1 MTGFELPERAKPHH
15 VAIPAA
21 ALALLWFAM
30 LTVGSGDVDGWLLA
44 LFYGGDRPFM
54 AEIARAFTFLGEG
67 PVLILISVTA
77 AAWLLYRGSPRAGL
91 VLVAVTMI
99 GRVLVQA
106 QKYGIQRLRPED
118 LEHLVPVSN
127 PSFPSGHAGNS
138 MIVFLTIALLLG
150 RSAKWS
156 GIAVIC
162 AVLLALLVGASR
174 VVLGVHWP
182 SDVAGGWAFGLLW
195 VLLALPLAERLAA
208 PKRARR

>member
-1 MTGFELPERAKPHH
+1 MTGLELPERAKPHH

-21 ALALLWFAM
+21 ALAILWFAM

-44 LFYGGDRPFM
+44 LVYAGDRPFI
-54 AEIARAFTFLGEG
+54 ADIARAFTFLGEG
-67 PVLILISVTA
+67 PVLVLISVAA
-77 AAWLLYRGSPRAGL
+77 AAWMLWRRSARAGL
-91 VLVAVTMI
+91 AIVAVAMI
-99 GRVLVQA
+99 GRALVQA

-127 PSFPSGHAGNS
+127 PSFPSAHAGNS
-138 MIVFLTIALLLG
+138 MIVFLTIALVLG
-150 RSAKWS
+150 RGTRWG
-156 GIAVIC
+156 GIAIGC
-162 AVLLALLVGASR
+162 AIVLSVLIGLSR

-208 PKRARR
+208 PKG

>member
-1 MTGFELPERAKPHH
+1 MTGLELPERAKPHH

-21 ALALLWFAM
+21 ALAIVWFAM

-44 LFYGGDRPFM
+44 LVYAGDRPFI
-54 AEIARAFTFLGEG
+54 ADIARAFTFLGEG
-67 PVLILISVTA
+67 PVLVLIGVAA
-77 AAWLLYRGSPRAGL
+77 AAWMLWRGSPRAGL
-91 VLVAVTMI
+91 VLIAVTMI
-99 GRVLVQA
+99 GRALVQA

-127 PSFPSGHAGNS
+127 PSFPSAHAGNS
-138 MIVFLTIALLLG
+138 MIVFLTIALVLG
-150 RSAKWS
+150 RGTRWG
-156 GIAVIC
+156 GIAIGC
-162 AVLLALLVGASR
+162 AIVLSVLIGLSR

-208 PKRARR
+208 PKG

>member
-1 MTGFELPERAKPHH
+1 MTGLELPERAKPHH

-30 LTVGSGDVDGWLLA
+30 LTVGSGDADGWLLA
-44 LFYGGDRPFM
+44 LAYAGHRPL
-54 AEIARAFTFLGEG
+54 IADVGRAFTFLGEG
-67 PVLILISVTA
+67 PVLILISVAA
-77 AAWLLYRGSPRAGL
+77 AAWLLWRGSPSAAL
-91 VLVAVTMI
+91 VLVAVTLI
-99 GRVLVQA
+99 GQALIQA

-138 MIVFLTIALLLG
+138 MIVFLTIALILG
-150 RSAKWS
+150 RGSRWS
-156 GIAVIC
+156 GFAIIC
-162 AVLLALLVGASR
+162 ALLLALLVGVSR

-195 VLLALPLAERLAA
+195 VLIALPLAERLATG
-208 PKRARR
+208 AR

>member
-1 MTGFELPERAKPHH
+1 MTGLELPERAKPHH

-21 ALALLWFAM
+21 ALAILWFAM

-44 LFYGGDRPFM
+44 LVYAGDRPFI
-54 AEIARAFTFLGEG
+54 ADIARAFTFLGEG
-67 PVLILISVTA
+67 PVLVLISVAA
-77 AAWLLYRGSPRAGL
+77 AAWMLWRGSARAGL
-91 VLVAVTMI
+91 AIVAVTMI
-99 GRVLVQA
+99 GRALVQA

-127 PSFPSGHAGNS
+127 PSFPSAHAGNS
-138 MIVFLTIALLLG
+138 MIVFLTIALVLG
-150 RSAKWS
+150 RGTRWG
-156 GIAVIC
+156 GIAIGC
-162 AVLLALLVGASR
+162 AIVLSVLIGLSR

-208 PKRARR
+208 PKG